1 MMYPYCKYA
10 DETEVVFSHIMK
22 NEEGEE
28 IIHVH
33 FERPTEHGFDSV
45 RFELPS
51 CKILYKDGNYTNE
64 EIELFKT
71 VVERGLPSFYRWA
84 REGGICNGKS
94 IFTRRGKILLLK
106 YILLK
111 IIRQFDC
118 LIIFFYK
125 LLKFNLL
132 YILLIIILIKKC

>member
-1 MMYPYCKYA
+1 MMYPFCKYA

-51 CKILYKDGNYTNE
+51 CKILYKAGNFTE
-64 EIELFKT
+64 KEIEIFKS
-71 VVERGLPSFYRWA
+71 VVGRGLPSFYRWA
-84 REGGICNGKS
+84 REGGIH
-94 IFTRRGKILLLK
+94 IA
-106 YILLK
+106 
-111 IIRQFDC
+111 
-118 LIIFFYK
+118 
-125 LLKFNLL
+125 
-132 YILLIIILIKKC
+132 

>member
-22 NEEGEE
+22 NEKQEE

-33 FERPTEHGFDSV
+33 FERSTEHGFDSV

-51 CKILYKDGNYTNE
+51 CRILYKDGNYTDE

-71 VVERGLPSFYRWA
+71 IVERGLPSFYRWA
-84 REGGICNGKS
+84 REGGIH
-94 IFTRRGKILLLK
+94 IA
-106 YILLK
+106 
-111 IIRQFDC
+111 
-118 LIIFFYK
+118 
-125 LLKFNLL
+125 
-132 YILLIIILIKKC
+132 

>member
-22 NEEGEE
+22 NEKEEE
-28 IIHVH
+28 IIYVH

-51 CKILYKDGNYTNE
+51 CKILYKDGNYTDE

-71 VVERGLPSFYRWA
+71 VIERGISSFYRLA
-84 REGGICNGKS
+84 RQGRIQK
-94 IFTRRGKILLLK
+94 
-106 YILLK
+106 
-111 IIRQFDC
+111 
-118 LIIFFYK
+118 
-125 LLKFNLL
+125 
-132 YILLIIILIKKC
+132 